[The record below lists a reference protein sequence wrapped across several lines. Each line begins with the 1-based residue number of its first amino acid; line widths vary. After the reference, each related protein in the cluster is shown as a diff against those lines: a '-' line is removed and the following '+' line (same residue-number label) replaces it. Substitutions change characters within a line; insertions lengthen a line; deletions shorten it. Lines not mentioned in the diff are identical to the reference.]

1 MNIKAVRSALL
12 SAVSSFVLVTASLV
26 EAAIPVNVNG
36 QTCAGAS
43 VTFSSSG
50 SSVDVTVPASCVG
63 GGGGAVTVSGFSPT
77 SGSRG
82 TPVTITGT
90 GFSGTP
96 SVTIGGVAATDVRLI
111 NSTTILAIVGA
122 NAALG
127 AAPVSVTAGT
137 SANSSASYTVVD
149 RLANT
154 PYVSNVL
161 PPGKKAGETI
171 SIIGFNF
178 IAGTTVTLNGLAA
191 TVSNVTATQVDVV
204 IPASLT
210 AGGTLLPLVLTVPNA
225 ATNGLAANY
234 FAYTVAPTG
243 SSCGAGADCTIAGA
257 VIPTPS
263 KAPGVIGTPGP
274 DLGLPVSTFYQVDP
288 ATRCANATPA
298 IGRLWQHN
306 IDFAA
311 YQGNGAPD
319 YVFLQAGD
327 ALTYRFTAPPEGA
340 FQQISYNSSTVAA
353 YRAGFMSISTK
364 PCDFD
369 TSKVAA
375 GDVCYV
381 SQPGAGGA
389 TINYKSTNF
398 TVAGD
403 AYQCKMVPGA
413 TYYFNIRMQDARP
426 INVGGSPTTDACNSG
441 SYCGGILII
450 D

>member
-12 SAVSSFVLVTASLV
+12 SAASAFVLLTASLV

-36 QTCAGAS
+36 QACAGAS

-50 SSVDVTVPASCVG
+50 TSVDVTVPASCVG
-63 GGGGAVTVSGFSPT
+63 GGGAVTVSSFSPT

-96 SVTIGGVAATDVRLI
+96 AVTIVGG
-111 NSTTILAIVGA
+111 S
-122 NAALG
+122 AALG
-127 AAPVSVTAGT
+127 AAPISVTAGT

-154 PYVSNVL
+154 PYISNVL

-171 SIIGFNF
+171 SIIGINF
-178 IAGTTVTLNGLAA
+178 VAGTTVTLNGLSA

-210 AGGTLLPLVLTVPNA
+210 AGGALLPLVLTVPNA
-225 ATNGLAANY
+225 ATSGLTANY
-234 FAYTVAPTG
+234 FAYTVNPTG
-243 SSCGAGADCTIAGA
+243 SSCSGGADCTIAGA

-311 YQGNGAPD
+311 YKDNGSVD
-319 YVFLQAGD
+319 YLFLSAGD
-327 ALTYRFTAPPEGA
+327 ALTYRFVAPAEGA
-340 FQQISYNSSTVAA
+340 SQLFTYNSSSVAA
-353 YRAGFMSISTK
+353 YKPGFMSISTL

-369 TSKVAA
+369 AAKVASGNA
-375 GDVCYV
+375 CYA
-381 SQPGAGGA
+381 SQPGAGGLSMIYKA
-389 TINYKSTNF
+389 TAG
-398 TVAGD
+398 VAQS
-403 AYQCKMVPGA
+403 YECKMIPGA
-413 TYYFNIRMQDARP
+413 TYYMNIRMQDARP
-426 INVGGSPTTDACNSG
+426 ISQGGSPTVDACNTG
-441 SYCGGILII
+441 SYCGGVLQIR
-450 D
+450 

>member
-12 SAVSSFVLVTASLV
+12 SAVSSFALVTASLV

-50 SSVDVTVPASCVG
+50 SSVDVTVPVSCV
-63 GGGGAVTVSGFSPT
+63 GGAVTVSGFSPT

-82 TPVTITGT
+82 TPVTITGA

-127 AAPVSVTAGT
+127 AAPISVTAGT

-178 IAGTTVTLNGLAA
+178 IAGTTVTINGLSA
-191 TVSNVTATQVDVV
+191 TVSNVTATQVDAV

-225 ATNGLAANY
+225 ATNGLTANY

-298 IGRLWQHN
+298 VSRLWQHN

-319 YVFLQAGD
+319 YLFLQAGD
-327 ALTYRFTAPPEGA
+327 ALTYRFTAPPEGT
-340 FQQISYNSSTVAA
+340 FQQFTYNSSTVVA
-353 YRAGFMSISTK
+353 YRAGFMSLSTK

-375 GDVCYV
+375 GDVCYI
-381 SQPGAGGA
+381 SQPGAGGFSL
-389 TINYKSTNF
+389 NYKSTNSP
-398 TVAGD
+398 TTPSD

-413 TYYFNIRMQDARP
+413 TYYMNIRMQDARP
-426 INVGGSPTTDACNSG
+426 IGLGGSPTIDACNSG
-441 SYCGGILII
+441 TFCGGIMLIK
-450 D
+450 